1 MQMADSS
8 TLAAPSRRPR
18 LAAQAIARTITAASC
33 TGRQRQLRIAL
44 QTCLLA
50 LILGGLAPTAA
61 ALDEELLTDADR
73 ALLVDAVEAAFELD
87 LYNARCRNDQS
98 GRRTENLNKEL
109 ASRFHMTV
117 LDVLDDLFP
126 EGYYR
131 DAQDRMRE
139 DFLTRLRDMGGCAGA
154 KATRLRDSLGE
165 RYDAAMDAVA
175 ARP

>member
-1 MQMADSS
+1 MPLTTTRRP
-8 TLAAPSRRPR
+8 TLAGARPS
-18 LAAQAIARTITAASC
+18 L
-33 TGRQRQLRIAL
+33 LRVG
-44 QTCLLA
+44 LLA
-50 LILGGLAPTAA
+50 LALCSLPGPAPAI
-61 ALDEELLTDADR
+61 DEELLTDEDR

-109 ASRFHMTV
+109 VSRFRMTV

-131 DAQDRMRE
+131 TARERMRE
-139 DFLTRLRDMGGCAGA
+139 DFLARLRAMGGCPGA
-154 KATRLRDSLGE
+154 KAEGLRDDLGA
-165 RYDAAMDAVA
+165 RYDAAMEAVA